1 MLSGPKPVF
10 RQRLLL
16 WASFALLACH
26 PVSTPPAVEHIGDP
40 APPKARILATLTEV
54 GALLG
59 DARGGA
65 EVESAPAI
73 VGVSPKGAASMYE
86 PLSLTFSTPMD
97 AGASSLEFEL
107 EPLAP
112 GKATWTSPTRVTF
125 VPEHDL
131 SEASLYTVHVAGE
144 ASTRGGQPV
153 VVDERWSFE
162 TRRPTAE
169 IAGASTSY
177 RGDEPDPVPWTSGFR
192 IALSGPASKRTIRDA
207 LTVVRVQGK
216 RSRPVPY
223 RLRASFV
230 EPGETGV
237 TVAADW
243 SVLPKGHWPADATIR
258 ATLSD
263 GLTVVTGPLP
273 TGREVFSTLRTRAG
287 FTVEVECEESAADD
301 CVMGTFSL
309 DFDTALPKSA
319 LSKIRVSPKPKDF
332 DPHLFLDDEEKTF
345 SSVLFHGEFE
355 AGRTYTVRLAESLR
369 DVTGQALSGKS
380 SFPVP
385 FVAPPPKLSLEGMGT
400 QLTGRNGTFGIE
412 SRSVE
417 SASLIISTLSN
428 AALAELVHEKEELR
442 SLPKQ
447 GVETRTV
454 ELDLTPGGMWGWDAR
469 EFSLAKEL
477 GGKTGAAFV
486 ELTPGTVQASQ
497 RGRAEI
503 RRSAGLVQFTNLGLL
518 VADSPA
524 GGFVRVL
531 TLDTAS
537 PVAGATAHLYTATSP
552 AKLVDSFGPSDSQGF
567 IRIPAKTT
575 LDTQTVVVEAKGDR
589 VALGLNSGE
598 GPWRSSGGR
607 SGGLEHGVGVVMTD
621 RGLYEPGDRMRVMGW
636 VARSTTKNPA
646 GIEGSGTHP
655 VVVRLYGRGDELLAE
670 STVRT
675 KAYGKFWATLDIPA
689 DAKLGEAHVDADVTS
704 DLGGSFSQSIDLREF
719 VAPAFDVSVSL
730 KETDLLHGQRAR
742 LTAMARYLHGMP
754 IPVAKASLRTSC
766 EPDSYQPVNSS
777 KFSVARAVTSA
788 LGRTSAWLPVE
799 KTKDHRK
806 GRIEAEVAFSGLDRA
821 HPYVCSVSLLTMD
834 AARQELGSTTSTRVH
849 PPQYLLVGRDESS
862 AHVGVRRTIEVR
874 AVLPSG
880 EPATAKPAKL
890 VFEHRPDP
898 ETTTKEHTCNLK
910 FDDAGIARCTW
921 VPRKSGDYRSTFI
934 GGVDGVEV
942 RSVDDVWVPGGPS
955 TPGMAAPEEIEFA
968 VSVPKTSAVGETV
981 DIEVQTSTPQ
991 ATGVLVEVHAGIRAT
1006 HPFKTQDHRAQ
1017 LKLKADETWVPRGY
1031 MATLVAHP
1039 DAKRDMP
1046 YVASSFD
1053 RVQLGYESRELE
1065 VSLENPETASVGS
1078 TLPIDI
1084 AVTDPDGHA
1093 VPDAHVSVWAV
1104 DEGILML
1111 RDWRFPALPQ
1121 TLAVDRGNEAS
1132 TFHSYAALRLP
1143 YLLRRDPFEPS
1154 LRGVP
1159 GGVVGGIV
1167 GGVLGGVSRG
1177 GGGAGGAK
1185 GPAVTRRNFDAAPIF
1200 IGDVKTGDDG
1210 TARVYGVLPDNLT
1223 TFRIAAVATAEVA
1236 GTGAF
1241 ARGGREE
1248 SRVRVTQDLSVRP
1261 VLPRILRPGDRA
1273 ELGILIDNLAGE
1285 PGSLEVEVK
1294 LTDARGIARITS
1306 ASTITTRLDDPQIR
1320 IPVTVEA
1327 QRKGELLVWVS
1338 AKVTTDEGRVLQ
1350 DASEFPLEVRVERTL
1365 VRHSATY
1372 GSLTEPEAGAVAL
1385 EVPLAHIPDTALAS
1399 VDVYAS
1405 MLGGYKGAADSLI
1418 TYPYGCIEQTASRLV
1433 PLAALKELE
1442 GFDLGVG
1449 DVRTA
1454 VAKGL
1459 ERIAQMQTPSGGFGY
1474 WPGASHAHVYGTAY
1488 ATWVLTELQRSGV
1501 RVDSEILDRAV
1512 TFLSR
1517 DLERVRSYG
1526 TPTTHEDTRA
1536 TMAVLATSSVG
1547 QPNTEV
1553 VDELV
1558 ARLDSLPAFARALL
1572 TMAVHAADAKD
1583 TRLPALQQ
1591 SLRDRV
1597 ELRDTTALSRAES
1610 RRFTEFF
1617 DSPIRTDAMI
1627 LLALVRTAP
1636 EDPLIEPLARGLS
1649 EARDRGQF
1657 RNTQE
1662 NAYALLAMAG
1672 YASLRESVEPDMDVR
1687 AWLGAD
1693 MILDA
1698 QFKGRDLSVRHKTGV
1713 LDAQSP
1719 LVTLQRLGE
1728 GRLYYRVGMQWAPE
1742 PSTIEAQ
1749 ARGIAIER
1757 TLYDGRGAL
1766 EGRSFVAGEAGTLEV
1781 VVTSEMRQRYVAIDV
1796 PLPAGIEAVDRSLGR
1811 GGASTTVLPSTGGQG
1826 LPYSHHELRGD
1837 RIVVFVDQLPAGTY
1851 HYRVPVRATHEGHYS
1866 MPPATVHAMYSP
1878 EVAANTGGRKVRVVS
1893 P

>member
-1 MLSGPKPVF
+1 MLSGPKPVT
-10 RQRLLL
+10 RRRLFL
-16 WASFALLACH
+16 WASTALLACH
-26 PVSTPPAVEHIGDP
+26 PVSTPSAVEQVGDP
-40 APPKARILATLTEV
+40 APPRATILATLTEV

-65 EVESAPAI
+65 EVESAPAV
-73 VGVSPKGAASMYE
+73 VGVSPNGSGSTYE
-86 PLSLTFSTPMD
+86 PIALTFSTPMD
-97 AGASSLEFEL
+97 AAASSLEFEL
-107 EPLAP
+107 EPLVP

-125 VPEHDL
+125 VPEHAL
-131 SEASLYTVHVAGE
+131 SEASLYTVRVAGE
-144 ASTRGGQPV
+144 ANTRGGHPIV
-153 VVDERWSFE
+153 LDERWSFE
-162 TRRPTAE
+162 TPRPTAS
-169 IAGASTSY
+169 ISGGRRSY
-177 RGDEPDPVPWTSGFR
+177 DDEGPVPVPWTSGFQ
-192 IALSGPASKRTIRDA
+192 IGLSGPAGESAVRDA
-207 LTVVRVQGK
+207 LTVVRIQG
-216 RSRPVPY
+216 RRIRPVPF
-223 RLRASFV
+223 RLQANLV
-230 EPGETGV
+230 EPGETA
-237 TVAADW
+237 TADW

-258 ATLSD
+258 ATLGD
-263 GLTVVTGPLP
+263 GLTVVDGPLP
-273 TGREVFSTLRTRAG
+273 TGQEVFATLRTRAG
-287 FTVEVECEESAADD
+287 FTVEVDCEDSAVDG

-309 DFDTALPKSA
+309 DFDTELPKSA

-332 DPHLFLDDEEKTF
+332 DPHLFLDDEEETF

-355 AGRTYTVRLAESLR
+355 AGRTYTVRFVESLR
-369 DVTGQALSGKS
+369 DVTGQVFSGKS
-380 SFPVP
+380 SLSVS

-400 QLTGRNGTFGIE
+400 QLAGRRGTFGIE

-417 SASLIISTLSN
+417 AATLIISTLSN
-428 AALAELVHEKEELR
+428 AALAELVNEKKELG

-454 ELDLTPGGMWGWDAR
+454 ELDLSPSGSWGWDAR

-486 ELTPGTVQASQ
+486 ELVPGAVRASQ
-497 RGRAEI
+497 RGRAELG
-503 RRSAGLVQFTNLGLL
+503 RSEGLVQFTNLGLL

-537 PVAGATAHLYTATSP
+537 PVAGATAHLYTAASP

-567 IRIPAKTT
+567 IRIPAKNK
-575 LDTQTVVVEAKGDR
+575 LDTRTVVVETKGDR
-589 VALGLNSGE
+589 VALGLSYGQ
-598 GPWRSSGGR
+598 GPWRSNGGR

-621 RGLYEPGDRMRVMGW
+621 RGLYQPGERMRVMGW
-636 VARSTTKNPA
+636 VARSTTENPA
-646 GIEGSGTHP
+646 GIEGSGTSP
-655 VVVRLYGRGDELLAE
+655 VIVRLYGRGDELLAE

-689 DAKLGEAHVDADVTS
+689 NAKLGQAQVKADVTS
-704 DLGGSFSQSIDLREF
+704 DLGGSFSRTVDLREF

-730 KETDLLHGQRAR
+730 KEADLLHGETAR
-742 LTAMARYLHGMP
+742 LSAMARYLHGMP
-754 IPVAKASLRTSC
+754 IPVAEASLRTRC
-766 EPDSYQPVNSS
+766 EPDSYRPVNSNKS
-777 KFSVARAVTSA
+777 SVASAVTSA
-788 LGRTSAWLPVE
+788 SVRTSGWLPVE
-799 KTKDHRK
+799 KAKDHGK
-806 GRIEAEVAFSGLDRA
+806 GRIEAEVAFPGLDKA

-834 AARQELGSTTSTRVH
+834 AARQELGSTASVRVH
-849 PPQYLLVGRDESS
+849 PSRYLLVGRDESS
-862 AHVGVRRTIEVR
+862 ARVGVPRTIEVR

-880 EPATAKPAKL
+880 EPSKAKPAKL
-890 VFEHRPDP
+890 IFEHRPDR
-898 ETTTKEHTCNLK
+898 ETGTKEHTCNLL

-942 RSVDDVWVPGGPS
+942 RSVEDIWISDRLSP
-955 TPGMAAPEEIEFA
+955 AATAKKIEFA
-968 VSVPKTSAVGETV
+968 VSVPKTSAVGESV
-981 DIEVQTSTPQ
+981 DIEVQTTTPQ

-1006 HPFKTQDHRAQ
+1006 HPFRTQDHRAQ
-1017 LKLKADETWVPRGY
+1017 LQLKADETWVPRGY
-1031 MATLVAHP
+1031 LATLVAHP
-1039 DAKRDMP
+1039 DAKRAMP
-1046 YVASSFD
+1046 YVESSFD
-1053 RVQLGYESRELE
+1053 SVRLGYESRALE
-1065 VSLENPETASVGS
+1065 VSVKNPKTASVGS

-1084 AVTDPDGHA
+1084 AVSDPDGHA

-1111 RDWRFPALPQ
+1111 RDWKFPALPQ
-1121 TLAVDRGNEAS
+1121 TLAIDRGNEAS
-1132 TFHSYAALRLP
+1132 TFHSYGALRLP
-1143 YLLRRDPFEPS
+1143 YLLRQDPFEPD
-1154 LRGVP
+1154 LIGRGIP

-1167 GGVLGGVSRG
+1167 GGVLGGSAHGVS
-1177 GGGAGGAK
+1177 GAGGGK
-1185 GPAVTRRNFDAAPIF
+1185 VPAVTRRNFDAAPIF

-1241 ARGGREE
+1241 ARAGREE

-1273 ELGILIDNLAGE
+1273 ELGILVDNLAGV

-1306 ASTITTRLDDPQIR
+1306 ASTITTRLDDPQVR

-1327 QRKGELLVWVS
+1327 QRAGELLVWVS

-1372 GSLTEPEAGAVAL
+1372 GSLTEPGAGAVAL
-1385 EVPLAHIPDTALAS
+1385 KVPPAHIPDSALAS

-1418 TYPYGCIEQTASRLV
+1418 TYPYGCIEQTSSRLV
-1433 PLAALKELE
+1433 PLAALQELE
-1442 GFDLGVG
+1442 GFDLGAG
-1449 DVRTA
+1449 DVRAA

-1501 RVDSEILDRAV
+1501 RVDNEILDRAV
-1512 TFLSR
+1512 TFLNR

-1536 TMAVLATSSVG
+1536 TMAVLATASVG

-1572 TMAVHAADAKD
+1572 TMAVHAADPKD
-1583 TRLPALQQ
+1583 MRLPALQQ

-1597 ELRDTTALSRAES
+1597 ELRDTTARSRAES

-1627 LLALVRTAP
+1627 LLALIRTAP
-1636 EDPLIEPLARGLS
+1636 EDPLIEPLARGMS
-1649 EARDRGQF
+1649 EARDRGQL

-1698 QFKGRDLSVRHKTGV
+1698 QFKGRDLSVLHKTGA

-1719 LVTLQRLGE
+1719 LVTLQRLGK

-1757 TLYDGRGAL
+1757 TLHDVRGPL
-1766 EGRSFVAGEAGTLEV
+1766 DDRSLVAGEAGALEV
-1781 VVTSEMRQRYVAIDV
+1781 VITAEVRQRYVAIDV

-1878 EVAANTGGRKVRVVS
+1878 EVAANTAGRKVRVVS